1 MENGPVLRV
10 GEIAKLIGVSTNQVV
25 KYCKAGKLKY
35 HLVPKHKEGQR
46 NQHRR
51 FEVREVYRFLKEYG
65 VPLTVIE
72 ERFPFLKE
80 PTDENSGPSSGT

>member
-25 KYCKAGKLKY
+25 KYCKAGKLRF
-35 HLVPKHKEGQR
+35 HLVPKHKEGQK

-65 VPLTVIE
+65 VPLNVIE

-80 PTDENSGPSSGT
+80 PTDGNAESSTGS